1 MIKTSETDPI
11 RVAELD
17 LGAGRGKIGVTFAP
31 GKNDGR
37 SFGGSWARDLDKD
50 LDAIAAWGA
59 KAVVT
64 LLEPQELR
72 SLAIERL
79 GPEVERRGIMWV
91 HMPIPDVS
99 TPGPEFEAK
108 WPEVSRQLRSRL
120 DAGENVLV
128 HCRGG
133 LGRAGMIAAR
143 LLVETAVDPE
153 DAMERVRAVRPGAIE
168 TRAQAQWVRRGP
180 IVSGC

>member
-1 MIKTSETDPI
+1 
-11 RVAELD
+11 
-17 LGAGRGKIGVTFAP
+17 
-31 GKNDGR
+31 
-37 SFGGSWARDLDKD
+37 
-50 LDAIAAWGA
+50 
-59 KAVVT
+59 VT
-64 LLEPQELR
+64 LLEPRESR

-79 GPEVERRGIMWV
+79 GPERRGIMWV
-91 HMPIPDVS
+91 HVPIPDVS
-99 TPGPEFEAK
+99 TPGPEFETK
-108 WPEVSRQLRSRL
+108 WPEVSRQLRPGL

-143 LLVETAVDPE
+143 LLVETAVDLE

-168 TRAQAQWVRRGP
+168 TCAQAQWVRTGP